1 MDARDL
7 FVPLASTICK
17 QLVTGGGTGRPVMRS
32 SGAVRLIYNTD
43 NGVRY
48 LRAQILPDHTA
59 SGHLPPSLP
68 AQQLRG
74 DYIES
79 RSTDVYVAQCFA
91 NGEVGLAGND
101 ALLAWHVEAGAW
113 NGVKLDGL
121 TVAAAV
127 RARATLGDPYG
138 DPYPAQAVLMVD
150 SAASPQQRAALI
162 ALAQHNGGRLLEN
175 VVRVEYVPVVL
186 DAPADPH
193 QGSAILRAGKL
204 ATIITRPLNHHDH
217 ICGNET
223 NFYPPLTEV
232 SEPSRRWRP
241 PTNST
246 ARAWEPNGRHTGA
259 AAFIS
264 PASPRAGRL
273 LPRRN

>member
-1 MDARDL
+1 MRKF
-7 FVPLASTICK
+7 FVITLL
-17 QLVTGGGTGRPVMRS
+17 LVTAAS
-32 SGAVRLIYNTD
+32 
-43 NGVRY
+43 
-48 LRAQILPDHTA
+48 LR
-59 SGHLPPSLP
+59 

-91 NGEVGLAGND
+91 NGEVGLTGND
-101 ALLAWHVEAGAW
+101 ALLAWHVEQGAW
-113 NGVKLDGL
+113 NGVTLDGL

-150 SAASPQQRAALI
+150 SAANSQQRVALV

-175 VVRVEYVPVVL
+175 VVRVEYVPVML

-193 QGSAILRAGKL
+193 QGSAVLRAGKL

-223 NFYPPLTEV
+223 NFYPPLTDVTDAV
-232 SEPSRRWRP
+232 SAVATTDEFRGDGLGTVWTAHGRRSAYIARLGENSVSASASGEPVHHP
-241 PTNST
+241 G
-246 ARAWEPNGRHTGA
+246 E
-259 AAFIS
+259 
-264 PASPRAGRL
+264 
-273 LPRRN
+273 

>member
-1 MDARDL
+1 VHKFFL
-7 FVPLASTICK
+7 ITLLLGLA
-17 QLVTGGGTGRPVMRS
+17 
-32 SGAVRLIYNTD
+32 
-43 NGVRY
+43 
-48 LRAQILPDHTA
+48 A
-59 SGHLPPSLP
+59 SLN

-91 NGEVGLAGND
+91 NGEVGLTGND
-101 ALLAWHVEAGAW
+101 ALLAWHVEQGTW
-113 NGVKLDGL
+113 NGIKLDGL

-138 DPYPAQAVLMVD
+138 NPYPAQAVLMVD
-150 SAASPQQRAALI
+150 SAANPQQRAALV

-175 VVRVEYVPVVL
+175 VVRVDYVPVVL
-186 DAPADPH
+186 DAPSDPH

-223 NFYPPLTEV
+223 NFYPPLTDV
-232 SEPSRRWRP
+232 SAAVSAVATTDEFHGDGLGTEWTSHGRRSVYIARFGGEDGA
-241 PTNST
+241 SASAAHET
-246 ARAWEPNGRHTGA
+246 AHQPGE
-259 AAFIS
+259 
-264 PASPRAGRL
+264 
-273 LPRRN
+273 

>member
-1 MDARDL
+1 VQKYFL
-7 FVPLASTICK
+7 ITL
-17 QLVTGGGTGRPVMRS
+17 LLGL
-32 SGAVRLIYNTD
+32 GAAL
-43 NGVRY
+43 
-48 LRAQILPDHTA
+48 Q
-59 SGHLPPSLP
+59 

-91 NGEVGLAGND
+91 NGEVGLTGND
-101 ALLAWHVEAGAW
+101 ALLAWHVEQGAW

-150 SAASPQQRAALI
+150 SGADKQQRAALVE
-162 ALAQHNGGRLLEN
+162 LAQHNGGRLLEN

-186 DAPADPH
+186 DAPADAH
-193 QGSAILRAGKL
+193 EGSAVLRAGKL

-232 SEPSRRWRP
+232 SDAVSAVATTDEFHGEGLGTEWTAHGRR
-241 PTNST
+241 SAYI
-246 ARAWEPNGRHTGA
+246 ARFGEGK
-259 AAFIS
+259 
-264 PASPRAGRL
+264 ASASVAQDAMHHPGE
-273 LPRRN
+273 